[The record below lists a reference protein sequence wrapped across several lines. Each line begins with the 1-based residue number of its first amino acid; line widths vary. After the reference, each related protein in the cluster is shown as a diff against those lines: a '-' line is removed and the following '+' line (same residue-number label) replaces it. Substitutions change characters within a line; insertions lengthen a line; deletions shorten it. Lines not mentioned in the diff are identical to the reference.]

1 MQELPCNSKIFFSS
15 HVQEGRHV
23 AAMCVILKVQH
34 HTVHVK
40 QMTGKQMKIE
50 LQDITVTS

>member
-1 MQELPCNSKIFFSS
+1 MQELPCNSNIFICS

-40 QMTGKQMKIE
+40 QMTREQTRIE